1 MNDIQSQKKE
11 LRLAYKARR
20 RELDQEYRRD
30 VDRAIRETVLASAF
44 WKDAERVFLYVSM
57 WEEPDTRALIET
69 ALREGKRVY
78 VPLCCPDRVMK
89 AIRIRRLDE
98 LRPGMLNIPEPPAE
112 NEAAAP
118 GELSLAVVPCVTA
131 TAEGARLGYG
141 GGYYD
146 RFLQLHRCPTICLCY
161 GRILAET
168 LPTDRNDV
176 RMDVVITENGA
187 IKAADPFHPGKGWNG
202 SQTKSPESVWRTV

>member
-1 MNDIQSQKKE
+1 MESIGTQKKE

-20 RELDQEYRRD
+20 RELDQEYRREA
-30 VDRAIRETVLASAF
+30 DRAIREAVMASTR
-44 WKDAERVFLYVSM
+44 WKNAERVFLYVSM
-57 WEEPDTRALIET
+57 WEEPDTRILIET

-89 AIRIRRLDE
+89 AIRIQSTDE

-118 GELSLAVVPCVTA
+118 GELDLAVVPCVTTT
-131 TAEGARLGYG
+131 TAGARLGYG

-146 RFLQLHRCPTICLCY
+146 RFLRLHRCPTMCLCY
-161 GRILAET
+161 GRILADE
-168 LPTDRNDV
+168 LPTDENDV
-176 RMDVVITENGA
+176 RMDVVVTENGA
-187 IKAADPFHPGKGWNG
+187 I
-202 SQTKSPESVWRTV
+202 